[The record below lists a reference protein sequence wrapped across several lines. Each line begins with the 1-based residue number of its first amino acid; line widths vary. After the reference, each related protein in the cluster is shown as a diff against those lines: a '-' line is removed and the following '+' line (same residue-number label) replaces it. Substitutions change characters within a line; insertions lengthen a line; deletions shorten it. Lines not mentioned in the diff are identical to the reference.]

1 MIGKVTI
8 GKSFGGICQY
18 VFGEDK
24 QAEVLATEGVRDT
37 SAERMAADFNAQRE
51 LNPQLGKAVMH
62 VALAWPAEETAQLSN
77 DRMRELARAY
87 LQEMKVDA
95 ANTQW
100 ALVRH
105 KDQEHPHAHLI
116 VNRVDNDGAT
126 VSDQHNYRNSME
138 ACRRLEKQYGL
149 VSAQEVS
156 QDNRRAQREELP
168 ERAAAKLYVQDA
180 MSRHLPHA
188 TSTEELTEA
197 MQRDGIGVKA
207 TYQKGKLQAVVF
219 EYEGQHLKGSELGRA
234 YSGNKLAETI
244 EAQRDQVQQQRAEL
258 STAGQAYGQ
267 HRMELDLEAFG
278 REYGAQKQQAE
289 REQAEKAQKQAQER
303 TLSQQTPKPPQ
314 PSIGRGGG
322 YEMGG

>member
-1 MIGKVTI
+1 MIGKVTV
-8 GKSFGGICQY
+8 GKSFGGICRY

-24 QAEVLATEGVRDT
+24 QAEVLAAEGVRGT

-51 LNPQLGKAVMH
+51 LNPALGRVVLH
-62 VALAWPAEETAQLSN
+62 VALAWPAEEKAVSN
-77 DRMRELARAY
+77 DQMTELARAY
-87 LQEMKVDA
+87 LKEMKVDA
-95 ANTQW
+95 QNTQW

-105 KDQEHPHAHLI
+105 RDQAHPHAHLL

-138 ACRRLEKQYGL
+138 ACRKLEKQYGL

-168 ERAAAKLYVQDA
+168 ARARAKLYVQDA
-180 MSRHLPHA
+180 LSRHLPHA

-197 MQRDGIGVKA
+197 MQRDGIGVQA
-207 TYQKGKLQAVVF
+207 TYQKGQLQAVVF
-219 EYEGQHLKGSELGRA
+219 EHEGLHLKGSELGRA
-234 YSGNKLAETI
+234 YSGNNLAKTI
-244 EAQRDQVQQQRAEL
+244 DAQRDQVQQQRAEL

-267 HRMELDLEAFG
+267 HRVELDLEVFR
-278 REYGAQKQQAE
+278 REYAAQKQQAE
-289 REQAEKAQKQAQER
+289 REQAEKAQQQAQER
-303 TLSQQTPKPPQ
+303 TSPQQTPKPPR

-322 YEMGG
+322 YEMGD